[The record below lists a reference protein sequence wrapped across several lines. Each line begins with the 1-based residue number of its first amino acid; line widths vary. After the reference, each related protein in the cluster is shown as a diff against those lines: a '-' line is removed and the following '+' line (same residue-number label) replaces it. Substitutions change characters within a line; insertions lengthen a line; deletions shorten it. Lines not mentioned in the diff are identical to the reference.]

1 MEIRTY
7 RPGDDVAQVS
17 IYNEA
22 AGELPKFKAATL
34 DEVRRRSRA
43 ADHDPS
49 TRFLAAVDG
58 RPIAYAGFQTN
69 GRVSYPW
76 CRKGHEAAAQPLLER
91 VLQAMKERGLPRAF
105 AAYRADWQGQL
116 AFFQNNGFPPR
127 REMVNYVLDIVE
139 MPTPMA
145 RPSSSIGPATP
156 DDVPALLELGANV
169 LLIQERA
176 ALEQYLFHNPYFPAD
191 SVFALRARAGGP
203 ALAVG
208 ILVANP
214 DYANPRQVDAAMPC
228 FRLGAF
234 GTEGMSTKRIDGLFS
249 FLTADTRDAH
259 PLALDLLGYAAL
271 RLQDTEVETF
281 AAQAPSDADH
291 LSRFYKQYFQRQ
303 ASFPILERTLE

>member
-7 RPGDDVAQVS
+7 QPGDDVAQVS

-43 ADHDPS
+43 ADYDPG
-49 TRFLAAVDG
+49 TRFLALVDG
-58 RPIAYAGFQTN
+58 RPIAYAGFQIN
-69 GRVSYPW
+69 GRLSYPW

-105 AAYRADWQGQL
+105 TAYRADWQGQL
-116 AFFQNNGFPPR
+116 AFFQNNGFQIR
-127 REMVNYVLDIVE
+127 REMVSYVLDIVE

-145 RPSSSIGPATP
+145 RPSSSVGPATP
-156 DDVPALLELGANV
+156 DDVPTILELGANV
-169 LLIQERA
+169 LLIRDRA

-191 SVFALRARAGGP
+191 SVFALRARVGGP

-214 DYANPRQVDAAMPC
+214 DYAHPRQVDAAMPC

-234 GTEGMSTKRIDGLFS
+234 GTEGMSAKRINGLFS

-259 PLALDLLGYAAL
+259 PLALDLLGYAAY

-281 AAQAPSDADH
+281 AAQVPSDASH
-291 LSRFYKQYFQRQ
+291 LLRFYKQYFQRQ
-303 ASFPILERTLE
+303 ASFPILERTL